1 MYAGIKSLSPDIRE
15 AAKIDGAN
23 DHQLS
28 RYITIPM
35 IKPVLRMCVIFAVT
49 GSLKAFDLIYVLT
62 GGGPAHASE
71 VPSTL
76 MINMIFDRSRYG
88 LGSSIAM
95 FIIFPVLLFRNTD
108 QTLFS
113 NGGGLNEKSK
123 NQCNVHFTVSLGIGK
138 PISAVLDVY
147 LLPKDK

>member
-15 AAKIDGAN
+15 AAKIDGAS

-95 FIIFPVLLFRNTD
+95 FIIFLCFFFAILIKRCFRTEVD
-108 QTLFS
+108 
-113 NGGGLNEKSK
+113 
-123 NQCNVHFTVSLGIGK
+123 
-138 PISAVLDVY
+138 
-147 LLPKDK
+147 